1 MTDFK
6 STNFHQEDPV
16 SSVRYRRIL
25 NEVDNSLDVEVSHV
39 LQLFLQ
45 VRVILHLDDQG
56 FSAHDVIVDVE
67 RSGELRLNFVERRV
81 VFGDEVVEIL
91 SSVDVGQLLVELEDL
106 HEEVGVRVTVTLINR
121 FSTKLEQVDC
131 ALERILQSSERS
143 VH

>member
-6 STNFHQEDPV
+6 STNFQEDPV

-91 SSVDVGQLLVELEDL
+91 SSVDFGQLLVELEDL

-121 FSTKLEQVDC
+121 FSAKLEQVDC
-131 ALERILQSSERS
+131 SLERILQSSERS

>member
-6 STNFHQEDPV
+6 STNFQEDPV

-67 RSGELRLNFVERRV
+67 RSGELRLNFVKRRV

-91 SSVDVGQLLVELEDL
+91 SSVDFGQLLVELEDL

-121 FSTKLEQVDC
+121 FSAKLEQVDC
-131 ALERILQSSERS
+131 SLERILQSSERS